1 MDTDL
6 LPFLFDGFDYMWNRV
21 RNRTD
26 GLTDAEYFWEP
37 VGDVWTVRNH
47 DGRWIA
53 DWARPDPVPAPVTT
67 IAWRMWHIADCLA
80 SYVAPHHGEWPLPGE
95 FRDWVGEAEPAR
107 TLMDTAYAVFRE
119 RMTALGEDGIR
130 QEMGPAWGPYEHEPW
145 SALVLHAIDEIVHHG
160 AEIALLRDLYIRLG

>member
-1 MDTDL
+1 
-6 LPFLFDGFDYMWNRV
+6 
-21 RNRTD
+21 
-26 GLTDAEYFWEP
+26 
-37 VGDVWTVRNH
+37 
-47 DGRWIA
+47 
-53 DWARPDPVPAPVTT
+53 
-67 IAWRMWHIADCLA
+67 
-80 SYVAPHHGEWPLPGE
+80 VAPHHGEWPLPGA
-95 FRDWVGEAEPAR
+95 FRDWGDEAEPAR